1 MSSCV
6 ADVWATH
13 GMYSLHNFY
22 GNKTKKS
29 SLGYS
34 EVMLYPSRNC

>member
-6 ADVWATH
+6 ADVWAMH